1 MSSSSRTWRRR
12 KNNTFVFCWP
22 PSSLILGTLIIY
34 NSVCLSHLQEKVL
47 MQSLYCSQVWFMG
60 EFSHISVEFDNV
72 CLVGSWVLKTL
83 DCSIICPNVFFFSG
97 CLCCLRKLW
106 RSCSI
111 FHWCC
116 TTTRQQ
122 HCFWTFSRR
131 SWDKDCFLDK
141 NCGWQRQGHCICVSL
156 SSL

>member
-47 MQSLYCSQVWFMG
+47 IQSLYCSQVWFMG

-72 CLVGSWVLKTL
+72 CLLRSESIRTL
-83 DCSIICPNVFFFSG
+83 NCSIICPNVFFFSG

-122 HCFWTFSRR
+122 HCF
-131 SWDKDCFLDK
+131 
-141 NCGWQRQGHCICVSL
+141 
-156 SSL
+156 